1 MNNSLEKYLKNKKI
15 HFLTFF
21 FIIIS
26 ICASIYFSSTDKKKV
41 DATDEVSFEELEK
54 LENKEVIE
62 TIEPEKP
69 ELKEVNKTK
78 NEKKNLKEN
87 LSKETSQKNEK
98 QKNEESNPKE
108 LVSDLHQ
115 GLKKISSGNIL
126 NYKEIIKLVQKT
138 YDTEKMLKMIIGDV
152 WKNSSSDEQK
162 QLINVFEEYISIN
175 YIKRFSKIEEPV
187 FQFLENKNVANF
199 LMIKTQLV
207 LKQNEKIPISYLLT
221 KKGEKWKIF
230 DVLLAGSVSEIATK
244 KSEFNAFLKDG
255 KIDSLLEALRKKNK
269 LLLKN

>member
-1 MNNSLEKYLKNKKI
+1 M
-15 HFLTFF
+15 
-21 FIIIS
+21 
-26 ICASIYFSSTDKKKV
+26 
-41 DATDEVSFEELEK
+41 
-54 LENKEVIE
+54 
-62 TIEPEKP
+62 
-69 ELKEVNKTK
+69 
-78 NEKKNLKEN
+78 
-87 LSKETSQKNEK
+87 
-98 QKNEESNPKE
+98 
-108 LVSDLHQ
+108 HQ

-126 NYKEIIKLVQKT
+126 NYKEIIKLVEKT

-162 QLINVFEEYISIN
+162 QLINVFEKYISIN

-255 KIDSLLEALRKKNK
+255 KIDSLLEALRKKNTLLISKISTFEKMELLILNESIILVETTLHLDRHHPAK
-269 LLLKN
+269 LIVMMFYNYLLPQPGALGPPNSVLTHPG